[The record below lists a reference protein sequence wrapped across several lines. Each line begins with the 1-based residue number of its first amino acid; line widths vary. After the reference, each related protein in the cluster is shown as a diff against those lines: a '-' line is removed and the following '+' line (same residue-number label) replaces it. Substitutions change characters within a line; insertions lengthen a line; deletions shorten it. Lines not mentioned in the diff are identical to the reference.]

1 MNGSKKQKSTE
12 DDSLGDLT
20 TPGQSKGLLSV
31 FHYRYLL
38 SLIVQKDLRV
48 RYRGSYLGMI
58 WTYIK
63 PLTQFFV
70 YYVVMGI
77 FLGLSKRGENYALYL
92 FSGMIVVN
100 YFTETFRVCT
110 RSIRSN
116 RGLVKKIYLP
126 RELFPV
132 SSQRVAMVHF
142 WPQVAILF
150 LFCVINGWFYGV
162 NWRHIVAIVL
172 GFATVSVFGLA
183 LGILFGALNVFYQDA
198 ENFVD
203 VINMLSPWLS
213 PIMYKASVVSAH
225 LPDWLMHIY
234 LLYPVT
240 ASAEL
245 FHYGFWYPTTDQT
258 EALSSHLLLNGGI
271 GFGIACVLLFIA
283 EAVFK
288 RLDGRFA
295 QEL

>member
-1 MNGSKKQKSTE
+1 MRTTQVS
-12 DDSLGDLT
+12 DARALGELK
-20 TPGQSKGLLSV
+20 TPGKWQGLFAV
-31 FHYRYLL
+31 FKHRYLL
-38 SLIVQKDLRV
+38 KLIVSKDMKV
-48 RYRGSYLGMI
+48 RYRGSFLGMV

-63 PLTQFFV
+63 PLMQFFV

-92 FSGMIVVN
+92 FSGMIAVN
-100 YFTETFRVCT
+100 FFTETLRQCT

-132 SSQRVAMVHF
+132 SSLRLAIVHF
-142 WPQVAILF
+142 YPQVIILF
-150 LFCVINGWFYGV
+150 IFCVFNGWFSGISWSSFVAMILGFV
-162 NWRHIVAIVL
+162 NVAI
-172 GFATVSVFGLA
+172 FGLA

-203 VINMLSPWLS
+203 VINMLSSWVS
-213 PIMYKASVVSAH
+213 PVLYKWQMVAAV
-225 LPDWLMHIY
+225 LPTAGALIY

-240 ASAEL
+240 ASVNL
-245 FHYGFWYPTTDQT
+245 FHFAFWYPTTSRT
-258 EALSSHLLLNGGI
+258 EALPPRTLVSGVISLGI
-271 GFGIACVLLFIA
+271 SIIVLIIA
-283 EAVFK
+283 ELVFK
-288 RLDGRFA
+288 RLEGRFA

>member
-1 MNGSKKQKSTE
+1 MRTTQVSDTRA
-12 DDSLGDLT
+12 LGELK
-20 TPGQSKGLLSV
+20 TPGKWQGLFAV
-31 FHYRYLL
+31 FKHRYLL
-38 SLIVQKDLRV
+38 KLIVSKDMKV
-48 RYRGSYLGMI
+48 RYRGSFLGMV

-63 PLTQFFV
+63 PLMQFFV

-92 FSGMIVVN
+92 FSGMIAVN
-100 YFTETFRVCT
+100 FFTETLRQCT

-132 SSQRVAMVHF
+132 SSLRLAIVHF
-142 WPQVAILF
+142 YPQVIILF
-150 LFCVINGWFYGV
+150 IFCVFNGWFSGISWSSFVAMILGFV
-162 NWRHIVAIVL
+162 NVAI
-172 GFATVSVFGLA
+172 FGLA

-203 VINMLSPWLS
+203 VINMLSSWVS
-213 PIMYKASVVSAH
+213 PVLYKWQMVAAV
-225 LPDWLMHIY
+225 LPTAGALIY

-240 ASAEL
+240 ASVNL
-245 FHYGFWYPTTDQT
+245 FHFAFWYPTTSRT
-258 EALSSHLLLNGGI
+258 EALPPRTLVSGVISLGI
-271 GFGIACVLLFIA
+271 SIIVLIIA
-283 EAVFK
+283 ELVFK
-288 RLDGRFA
+288 RLEGRFA